1 LVRAVVLIGGS
12 QAGHLETLQVDLT
25 TVEQLVVYF
34 AGHGVNLSLTEYWL
48 LSGVPEDSNAAR

>member
-1 LVRAVVLIGGS
+1 MVLIGGS